1 MNTAHIKYLA
11 KISKSCIAAI
21 NIFMIMII
29 IVVVLLSLQLE
40 DCLNSESG
48 LDDQL

>member
-1 MNTAHIKYLA
+1 MNAHIKYLL

-21 NIFMIMII
+21 NIFMIMIV